1 VANLGLNPSSI
12 NLSNRLDDDT
22 MAKVNVK
29 FYGAVIEAA
38 KHQRTAE
45 VNASNVRELL
55 KNLADRYGDS
65 FKEKVLDSKG
75 EPQAFVNIF
84 VNNTDI
90 RHLKDL
96 ETPLNE
102 GDEILI
108 LPAVA
113 GG

>member
-1 VANLGLNPSSI
+1 
-12 NLSNRLDDDT
+12 

-29 FYGAVIEAA
+29 LYGALVEAA
-38 KHQRTAE
+38 KNQKTTQ

-55 KNLADRYGDS
+55 NGLTDSYGET
-65 FKEKVLDSKG
+65 FKQRILDAKG
-75 EPQAFVNIF
+75 GPQAFVNIF

-96 ETPLNE
+96 ETPLKE
-102 GDEILI
+102 GDEVLI
-108 LPAVA
+108 LPSVA